1 MASGAGQAGSEAR
14 AAGVPPE
21 VELRVGLGVD
31 AHRFAPERPLV
42 LGGVRLR
49 ERDGL
54 AGHSDADALLHAV
67 IDALLGAAGLEDI
80 GHLFPDTDPAF
91 AGADSRE
98 LLRVAAARVVAAG
111 WQVVNVD
118 AVVVCQEP
126 KIAPYRE
133 AMRAAMAE
141 AAGVAVERVNLRGK
155 TTEGMGFAG
164 RGEGIAAEAV
174 ALLRRNR

>member
-1 MASGAGQAGSEAR
+1 
-14 AAGVPPE
+14 
-21 VELRVGLGVD
+21 LGVD
-31 AHRFAPERPLV
+31 AHRFAAERPLV

-67 IDALLGAAGLEDI
+67 IDALLGAAGLDDI
-80 GHLFPDTDPAF
+80 GQLFPDSDPAF
-91 AGADSRE
+91 VGVDSRE
-98 LLRVAAARVVAAG
+98 LLRVAAASVAAAG
-111 WQVVNVD
+111 WEVVNVD

-126 KIAPYRE
+126 KIAPFRE
-133 AMRAAMAE
+133 AMRAAMAA
-141 AAGVAVERVNLRGK
+141 AAGVAEERVNLRGK